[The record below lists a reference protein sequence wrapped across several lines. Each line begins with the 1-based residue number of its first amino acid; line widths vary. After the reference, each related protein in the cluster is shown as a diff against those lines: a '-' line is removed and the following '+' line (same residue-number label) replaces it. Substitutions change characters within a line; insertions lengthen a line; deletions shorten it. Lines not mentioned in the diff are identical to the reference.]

1 MQGIRK
7 PVSRLGACSGT
18 EISISLS
25 GKCVPMH
32 ATLSVLLCGMNASL
46 FCSCHRLRRAGRVVT
61 RLYEHALADSGL
73 TPQQF
78 AVLASLAYDGA
89 RTASELT
96 ERVGAERSTL
106 TRAIDR
112 LEAAG
117 LVETGPAGDRR
128 ERRVALTGAGRERL
142 AQGVAGWRRAEGT
155 MRHAMGP
162 ERVALLWELLSEA
175 EAATTQYDPD
185 KARRA
190 RHVRSG
196 ELKGNGAGGDGTGG
210 EPGAA
215 SETTARRP

>member
-1 MQGIRK
+1 
-7 PVSRLGACSGT
+7 
-18 EISISLS
+18 
-25 GKCVPMH
+25 
-32 ATLSVLLCGMNASL
+32 MNASL
-46 FCSCHRLRRAGRVVT
+46 FCSCHRLRRAGRAVT

-112 LEAAG
+112 LQAAG
-117 LVETGPAGDRR
+117 LVETGPAEDRR
-128 ERRVALTGAGRERL
+128 ERRVALTGSGRERL

-175 EAATTQYDPD
+175 EAATMQYDPD
-185 KARRA
+185 KARD
-190 RHVRSG
+190 VRQAKVAALQG
-196 ELKGNGAGGDGTGG
+196 DAGGGADG
-210 EPGAA
+210 EAAAA
-215 SETTARRP
+215 SETTARQP